1 MAGSC
6 VKVSGAGLIPA
17 PIRRLLHHR
26 LVAWISRQL
35 TAEHPHHFLSR
46 ALAQIQ
52 QGSVGRESDMGREHC
67 SGLCAQF
74 GRHFRLGFQ
83 HIQARSGKMPLRS
96 APMTAAVS
104 TTPPRLTLMMIP
116 PGRISA
122 ILGEGGVNDHD
133 VALAEE
139 LRQSDELQVPSAPRV
154 KMRPTTKGRTCSA
167 ARLVFRPALYL

>member
-17 PIRRLLHHR
+17 PIPRLLHPR

-96 APMTAAVS
+96 ASMTAAVS
-104 TTPPRLTLMMIP
+104 TTPTTAHVDDDPARAYQ
-116 PGRISA
+116 R
-122 ILGEGGVNDHD
+122 
-133 VALAEE
+133 E
-139 LRQSDELQVPSAPRV
+139 LLDLLI
-154 KMRPTTKGRTCSA
+154 C
-167 ARLVFRPALYL
+167 L